1 VYSTLRR
8 LTSRAYLLCTL
19 SLFSPIDASAQLQQ
33 GTIHGTV
40 VGPDGQSIDGAT
52 ITLLDGLGSPLQA
65 VASDAGQFQFMN
77 VAPGTYSVRADAPP
91 LHAFV
96 QALTVGGALATRVD
110 LHLSAVAAEQVVVR
124 AEQLDPSSITT
135 RVTLAGEAVRRAP
148 ARIRSRGLQDA
159 IATTP
164 GWATED
170 NGLLH
175 VRGVDD

>member
-8 LTSRAYLLCTL
+8 LTWRACLLCTL

-77 VAPGTYSVRADAPP
+77 RWKVTQSHKG
-91 LHAFV
+91 
-96 QALTVGGALATRVD
+96 
-110 LHLSAVAAEQVVVR
+110 
-124 AEQLDPSSITT
+124 SS
-135 RVTLAGEAVRRAP
+135 
-148 ARIRSRGLQDA
+148 
-159 IATTP
+159 
-164 GWATED
+164 
-170 NGLLH
+170 
-175 VRGVDD
+175 